1 MSMQKKIL
9 TRIPKN
15 LQWIEKSLESTTE
28 ENNDLGKKTT
38 LTTESLSS
46 QEKKSLGDEKIIAEK
61 SVDKK
66 TISSTERPVNILE
79 ESKSSYAGLRQGWVR
94 ATFIVQEEHLELLKT
109 IAYWDKTSLKDV
121 VNQALSTY
129 LENKKLDEYRKHIRR

>member
-15 LQWIEKSLESTTE
+15 LQWIENSLESKPE
-28 ENNDLGKKTT
+28 ENHDSRKKNT
-38 LTTESLSS
+38 LTAEPLSL
-46 QEKKSLGDEKIIAEK
+46 QEKKSLGNEKVVQEK
-61 SVDKK
+61 FVDKK
-66 TISSTERPVNILE
+66 TTSSERSVSILE